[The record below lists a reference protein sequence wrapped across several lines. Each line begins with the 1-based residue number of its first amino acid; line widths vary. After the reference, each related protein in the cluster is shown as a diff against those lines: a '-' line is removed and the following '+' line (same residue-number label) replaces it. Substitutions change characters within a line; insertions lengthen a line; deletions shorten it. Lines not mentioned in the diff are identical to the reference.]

1 MQGEEGAGSPGAWEE
16 GRRPSAAG
24 RSSFHIV
31 LLSAPVTSSAM
42 LKGHWPRS
50 ATQRRLPPG
59 HRPSSPAWAPLS
71 QGTPA
76 ALPGRDSGGLP
87 LNKSDG

>member
-1 MQGEEGAGSPGAWEE
+1 MLKAGRGGEPGAREG

-42 LKGHWPRS
+42 LKGHRPRS
-50 ATQRRLPPG
+50 ATQCRLPPG
-59 HRPSSPAWAPLS
+59 HHRPSSPAWAPLS
-71 QGTPA
+71 HPGGNLQ
-76 ALPGRDSGGLP
+76 ALPP
-87 LNKSDG
+87 E